1 MNLTLS
7 DLTKYYGDKAA
18 ADHISLKLTPGIT
31 GLLGPNG
38 AGKTT
43 LIRML
48 CDLLRPDRGRILLD
62 GEEIHLMGERYRD
75 LLGYVPQKIGFY
87 PWFTAEKYLTYLAVL
102 KGLDK
107 KQAAGRID
115 ELLDRVGLS
124 PERKK
129 KLGAFSGGM
138 LQRIGIAQALL
149 NDPKILIL
157 DEPTAGL
164 DPRERIRFR
173 SLIAGF
179 ARDRLVLLSTHIV
192 SDVEHIATQVL
203 LMKNGKILAQETIEE
218 LCRRFSGQVF
228 TLNVPAGQAE
238 AYQQL
243 YLVTNVQPAGNQ
255 VKLRI
260 VCPDEPE
267 GGAVP
272 AAPTLEDAYL
282 ALCGGESPGS
292 RS

>member
-1 MNLTLS
+1 MKLTLS

-18 ADHISLKLTPGIT
+18 ADHISLELTPGIT

-43 LIRML
+43 LIRMI
-48 CDLLRPDRGRILLD
+48 CDLLRPDRGRILLN

-107 KQAAGRID
+107 KQAAARID

-124 PERKK
+124 GERKK
-129 KLGAFSGGM
+129 KLSAFSGGM
-138 LQRIGIAQALL
+138 IQRVGIAQALL

-164 DPRERIRFR
+164 DPQERIRFR

-228 TLNVPAGQAE
+228 TLNVPAGQAD
-238 AYQQL
+238 ACQHQ
-243 YLVTNVQPAGNQ
+243 YLVTNVQPAGDQ
-255 VKLRI
+255 VQLRI

-272 AAPTLEDAYL
+272 VEPTLEDAYL
-282 ALCGGESPGS
+282 ALCGGT
-292 RS
+292 RQTVK

>member
-1 MNLTLS
+1 MKLTLS

-18 ADHISLKLTPGIT
+18 ADHISLELTPGIT

-43 LIRML
+43 LIRMI
-48 CDLLRPDRGRILLD
+48 CDLLRPDRGRILMD

-102 KGLDK
+102 KGLDR
-107 KQAAGRID
+107 KQAAARID

-124 PERKK
+124 GERKK
-129 KLGAFSGGM
+129 KLSAFSGGM
-138 LQRIGIAQALL
+138 IQRIGIAQALL
-149 NDPKILIL
+149 NDPKVLIL

-164 DPRERIRFR
+164 DPQERIRFR

-179 ARDRLVLLSTHIV
+179 ARDRLILLSTHIV

-218 LCRRFSGQVF
+218 LCLRFSGQVF
-228 TLNVPAGQAE
+228 TLNVPACQTE
-238 AYQQL
+238 AYQQR
-243 YLVTNVQPAGNQ
+243 YLVTNVQPAGDQ
-255 VKLRI
+255 VQLRI

-282 ALCGGESPGS
+282 ALCGGA
-292 RS
+292 RQTVK